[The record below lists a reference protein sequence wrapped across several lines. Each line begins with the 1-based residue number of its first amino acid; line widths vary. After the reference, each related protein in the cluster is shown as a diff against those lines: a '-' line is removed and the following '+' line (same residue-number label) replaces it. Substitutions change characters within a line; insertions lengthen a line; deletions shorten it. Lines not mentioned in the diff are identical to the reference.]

1 MGLRLPRPEK
11 TSDTARLSPTL
22 RLAACHG
29 TNSVGQNGKGL
40 I

>member
-1 MGLRLPRPEK
+1 
-11 TSDTARLSPTL
+11 LSPTL